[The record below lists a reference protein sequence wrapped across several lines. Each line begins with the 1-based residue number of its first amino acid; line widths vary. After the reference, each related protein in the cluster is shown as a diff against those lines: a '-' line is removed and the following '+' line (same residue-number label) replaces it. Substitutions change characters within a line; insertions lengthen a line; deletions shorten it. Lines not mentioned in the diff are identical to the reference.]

1 VAGRHHPCGTVDAGA
16 VVALLGDPG
25 LGRVPAHSYAELD
38 AVEPLVRRQR
48 PLRLRGRERGVPRAP
63 KDVEERVAL
72 RIDFVAAVRGK
83 GLANHTPIA
92 FSARAGST
100 DEFDPRHES
109 DPMTD
114 PR

>member
-1 VAGRHHPCGTVDAGA
+1 MRQVLARAVAW
-16 VVALLGDPG
+16 G
-25 LGRVPAHSYAELD
+25 LIDVN
-38 AVEPLVRRQR
+38 
-48 PLRLRGRERGVPRAP
+48 RGVLRAP
-63 KDVEERVAL
+63 KDVGERVAL

>member
-1 VAGRHHPCGTVDAGA
+1 VCQRIRTRNSTPSSHSC
-16 VVALLGDPG
+16 VVSA
-25 LGRVPAHSYAELD
+25 RCACAAASA
-38 AVEPLVRRQR
+38 ASC
-48 PLRLRGRERGVPRAP
+48 AP
-63 KDVEERVAL
+63 KDVEERVL

-100 DEFDPRHES
+100 DEVDPRHES

>member
-1 VAGRHHPCGTVDAGA
+1 VCLPIRTRNSTPSSHSC
-16 VVALLGDPG
+16 VVSA
-25 LGRVPAHSYAELD
+25 RCACAAASA
-38 AVEPLVRRQR
+38 AS
-48 PLRLRGRERGVPRAP
+48 RAP

-100 DEFDPRHES
+100 DEFDPRPES